1 MYAKSAITD
10 DLIQLLDADLAAVIP
25 LLGATSNQSAFV
37 YCKHECLKKLLV
49 SIVEGDVKEDL
60 PFVRLHTSRV

>member
-25 LLGATSNQSAFV
+25 LLGATS
-37 YCKHECLKKLLV
+37 
-49 SIVEGDVKEDL
+49 D
-60 PFVRLHTSRV
+60 